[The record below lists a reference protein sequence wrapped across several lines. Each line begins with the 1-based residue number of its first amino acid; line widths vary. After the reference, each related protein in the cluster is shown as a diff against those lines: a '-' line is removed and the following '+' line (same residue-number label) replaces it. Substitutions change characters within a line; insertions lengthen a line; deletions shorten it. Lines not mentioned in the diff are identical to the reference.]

1 MPSANSNRKKK
12 KPKDKLKI
20 ARTVLEMLAYIAA
33 IVSVIY
39 EISKG

>member
-1 MPSANSNRKKK
+1 MGKKK
-12 KPKDKLKI
+12 KPKDKLEI

-39 EISKG
+39 EIAKG